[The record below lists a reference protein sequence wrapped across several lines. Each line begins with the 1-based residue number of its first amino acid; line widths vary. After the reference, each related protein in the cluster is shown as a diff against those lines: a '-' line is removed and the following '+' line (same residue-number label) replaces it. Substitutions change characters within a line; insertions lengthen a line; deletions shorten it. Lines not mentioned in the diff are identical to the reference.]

1 MQTKFIQ
8 TNYNYDRMKRFL
20 LAVMVLF
27 TTLCG
32 AKADIDPNFH
42 IYLCFGQS
50 NMEGNAQWETID
62 NEYVDP
68 RFQMLATTDFSNPN
82 RQMGNWYT
90 AYCPIVSPMG
100 KLGPTDYFGRTM
112 VAALPSE
119 VKIGVVAV
127 AMGSSPIEM
136 FDKDKYLSVI
146 KNNPSE
152 WYVTLANNYY
162 GGNPYGRLVEMAK
175 KAQKSGVIKGI
186 LLHQGCSNCA
196 NPEWPNMV
204 KKIYNDLL
212 SDLGLNAADVPLFV
226 GEVERTENGGS
237 CAAHNDVVAQIPNV
251 IPTGHVVSSYD
262 CPGNGSDPWHF
273 SQTGYRMLG
282 KHYAYEVLR
291 VMGITPQ
298 VAEGYTLPNNMQ
310 KFLTAKSLTS
320 PGTVAMRVGSSRTIE
335 LRAVFND
342 NHTEEI
348 SNEAT
353 FVLPSFLAFENGK
366 FVAKAEGT
374 GDVTATYT
382 DFTGNTVSTTF
393 TVECND
399 LGPNHVLVVNNGN
412 AGSNPWDK
420 QLITTLNEPMVQGK
434 TYIVKATIKADN
446 GGDCALWPIWTTSPN
461 RDDWGNSSDVQYLA
475 SYRLTSDFQEFTW
488 EFSASFPNDRLQ
500 FVFGKIGG
508 NVYFDDVSCM
518 EKGTTNEMVVNGSFE
533 SDDLSKW
540 SVISWGGQSMKIE
553 EIAASGIEDIRVE
566 MPTNG
571 VIYDLSGR
579 RIDAANAHKGVY
591 IINGKKVIKK

>member
-32 AKADIDPNFH
+32 AKADVDPNFH

-136 FDKDKYLSVI
+136 FDKDKYQSVI

-353 FVLPSFLAFENGK
+353 FVLPSFLTFENGK

-475 SYRLTSDFQEFTW
+475 SYVLTSEFKEFTW

-508 NVYFDDVSCM
+508 KVYFDDVSCM
-518 EKGTTNEMVVNGSFE
+518 EKGATTEMVVNGSFE

>member
-1 MQTKFIQ
+1 
-8 TNYNYDRMKRFL
+8 MKRFL
-20 LAVMVLF
+20 LAMVVLF

-32 AKADIDPNFH
+32 AKAAVDPNFH

-50 NMEGNAQWETID
+50 NMEGNAQWESID

-68 RFQMLATTDFSNPN
+68 RFQMLATTDFSNPS
-82 RQMGNWYT
+82 RQLGNWYT
-90 AYCPIVSPMG
+90 AYCPIVSPTG

-112 VAALPSE
+112 VAALPSD
-119 VKIGVVAV
+119 VKVGVVAV
-127 AMGSSPIEM
+127 AMGGSPIEM
-136 FDKDKYLSVI
+136 FDKDKYQSVI
-146 KNNPSE
+146 KNNTTE

-175 KAQKSGVIKGI
+175 KAQESGVIKGI

-212 SDLGLNAADVPLFV
+212 TDLGLNAADVPLFV
-226 GEVERTENGGS
+226 GEVERFEQGGGCS
-237 CAAHNDVVAQIPNV
+237 SHNDVVAQIPNV

-273 SQTGYRMLG
+273 NPTGYRMLG
-282 KHYAYEVLR
+282 RRYAYEVLR

-298 VAEGYTLPNNMQ
+298 LAEGYTLPNNMQ

-320 PGTVAMRVGSSRTIE
+320 PGTIAMRVGSSRTIE

-353 FVLPSFLAFENGK
+353 FALPSFLAFENGK

-374 GDVTATYT
+374 GDVTATFT

-420 QLITTLNEPMVQGK
+420 QLITILNEPMVQGK

-446 GGDCALWPIWTTSPN
+446 SGDCALWPIWTTSPN

-475 SYRLTSDFQEFTW
+475 SYVLTSEFKEFTW

-508 NVYFDDVSCM
+508 KVYFDDVSCM

-553 EIAASGIEDIRVE
+553 EIAASGIEDIRIE

-579 RIDAANAHKGVY
+579 RVDAANAHKGIY